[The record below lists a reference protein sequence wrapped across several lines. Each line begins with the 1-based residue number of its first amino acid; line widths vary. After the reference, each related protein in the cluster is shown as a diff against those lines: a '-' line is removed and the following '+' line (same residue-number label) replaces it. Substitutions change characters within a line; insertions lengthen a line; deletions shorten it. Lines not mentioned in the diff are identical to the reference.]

1 MRMLLL
7 SGAGALQIGHA
18 SFACPPLSTPLRSA
32 KPSLPPPRLVVAASI
47 LAAIS
52 LAVCFLGFAFPVML
66 FFFLFLCFFDA
77 HKTKTPNTTTQC
89 LSRALVSR
97 NNSGVCPGHEDPR
110 VRESGLG
117 SSRKRTKKEEASSS
131 SSSSSWCSVTRRHTS
146 FPSPLLHCGRQA
158 GKQARSRERRE
169 SD

>member
-1 MRMLLL
+1 MLPKPKPQTQQHNAFL
-7 SGAGALQIGHA
+7 AL
-18 SFACPPLSTPLRSA
+18 F
-32 KPSLPPPRLVVAASI
+32 
-47 LAAIS
+47 
-52 LAVCFLGFAFPVML
+52 
-66 FFFLFLCFFDA
+66 
-77 HKTKTPNTTTQC
+77 
-89 LSRALVSR
+89 VSR

-131 SSSSSWCSVTRRHTS
+131 SSSSSWCSVTWRHTS